1 VRVAQIQNEAIEETR
16 VEVVTREQ
24 LRRFVRDGTVDH
36 ALVVAALYLL
46 DLHDGRVGN
55 AQKGS

>member
-1 VRVAQIQNEAIEETR
+1 VQSGETEETV

-46 DLHDGRVGN
+46 DIHEGRIGDE
-55 AQKGS
+55 QGRS